1 MKIELIKQEEWDLT
15 WFKVVTD
22 DPYSCKFFQKEEEAE
37 KYYNIVLQS
46 SIKPPVFTTI
56 KSIEI

>member
-1 MKIELIKQEEWDLT
+1 MKVELIKQEEWDRT

-22 DPYSCKFFQKEEEAE
+22 DPYSCKFFHKEEDAE
-37 KYYNIVLQS
+37 KHYNDVIQS
-46 SIKPPVFTTI
+46 NLKPPVLTTI